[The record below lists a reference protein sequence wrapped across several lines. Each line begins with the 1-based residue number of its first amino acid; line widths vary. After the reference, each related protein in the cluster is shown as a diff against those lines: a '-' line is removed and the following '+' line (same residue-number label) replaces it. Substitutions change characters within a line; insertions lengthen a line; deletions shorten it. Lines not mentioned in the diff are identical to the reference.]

1 MLGPAH
7 FHLPLL
13 ALLGRG
19 FRHTSGAIHHVHRRV
34 WARHWLLA
42 AAHTALHYLPLLL
55 LIKQLP
61 LLLLIKQLPLLLL
74 IKHLP
79 LLHLP
84 LLHLR
89 VVPQLAAILLL
100 KLVTHLLLLLLKR
113 LHTGITLYLLV
124 QHSQLLQ
131 LLRVW
136 LAPL

>member
-42 AAHTALHYLPLLL
+42 AAHAALHYLPLLL
-55 LIKQLP
+55 LIKQLRLR
-61 LLLLIKQLPLLLL
+61 LLVIRLRLRLLVIRLRLLP
-74 IKHLP
+74 
-79 LLHLP
+79 
-84 LLHLR
+84 R
-89 VVPQLAAILLL
+89 VVLQLAAILLL
-100 KLVTHLLLLLLKR
+100 ELVTHLLLLLLKR
-113 LHTGITLYLLV
+113 LHTGVTLYLLA
-124 QHSQLLQ
+124 QQFQLLQ